1 MGDSATRRAEQ
12 AATRHSLPA
21 PTGGRVP
28 PRRPTALR
36 RAAAKHGALLLM
48 MTPGLLLLTVF
59 NYAPMIGLVIAFK
72 NYLAYQGLW
81 GSEWVGFQN
90 FQYLFAT
97 SDAWHI
103 TYNTLVMNG
112 LFILTVLVGS
122 IGIALLLNE
131 IRDTGTWLPRFY
143 QSTLFV
149 PYVLSYVLISYFV
162 FALLSAD
169 TGLIDR
175 LLTSVGLPSVDW
187 YSSPEPWRVILT
199 LVNLWKNAGFWSIVY
214 LAGMLAINP
223 EYYEA
228 ARIDGASR
236 LAQIRTITLP
246 LLLPLIIIN
255 LLLSVGR
262 IFYADFGLFYQV
274 PQNSG
279 LLYSTTD
286 VIDTYVFRA
295 LTVTG
300 NVGMAAA
307 AGFYQAVVGFT
318 LVVVANWVVRR
329 IDPDRALF

>member
-1 MGDSATRRAEQ
+1 MGDSEA
-12 AATRHSLPA
+12 RHSQGTTTGHPLSAPA
-21 PTGGRVP
+21 GTPKRSSRLGAV
-28 PRRPTALR
+28 R
-36 RAAAKHGALLLM
+36 RAAGKHGALLLM
-48 MTPGLLLLTVF
+48 MTPGLLLLLVF
-59 NYAPMIGLVIAFK
+59 NYAPMVGLIIAFK
-72 NYLAYQGLW
+72 NYRAYQGLL
-81 GSEWVGFQN
+81 GSAWVGLQN
-90 FQYLFAT
+90 FQYLFGT

-103 TYNTLVMNG
+103 TYNTLLMNG
-112 LFILTVLVGS
+112 LFIITVLVGS
-122 IGIALLLNE
+122 IVIALLLNE
-131 IRDTGTWLPRFY
+131 VRDSGGWLPRFY

-169 TGLIDR
+169 SGLIDK
-175 LLTSVGLPSVDW
+175 LLTQIGLPAVDW
-187 YSSPEPWRVILT
+187 YSSAEPWRVILT

-214 LAGMLAINP
+214 LAGMLAISP

-228 ARIDGASR
+228 ARIDGASKWV
-236 LAQIRTITLP
+236 QIRSITLP

-255 LLLSVGR
+255 LLLSIGR

-286 VIDTYVFRA
+286 VIDTYVFRS

-318 LVVVANWVVRR
+318 LVVLSNWVVRR

>member
-1 MGDSATRRAEQ
+1 MGDSDAGPSRATGPDLPLSASTGSPEQ
-12 AATRHSLPA
+12 
-21 PTGGRVP
+21 
-28 PRRPTALR
+28 PRRRSAIR
-36 RAAAKHGALLLM
+36 RAASKHGALLLM
-48 MTPGLLLLTVF
+48 MTPGLLLLLVF
-59 NYAPMIGLVIAFK
+59 NYTPMVGLVIAFK
-72 NYLAYQGLW
+72 NYRAYQGLW
-81 GSEWVGFQN
+81 GSAWVGLQN
-90 FQYLFAT
+90 FQYLFGT

-103 TYNTLVMNG
+103 TYNTLLMNG
-112 LFILTVLVGS
+112 LFIVTVLVGS
-122 IGIALLLNE
+122 IIIALLLNE
-131 IRDTGTWLPRFY
+131 IRDGGVWLPKFY

-169 TGLIDR
+169 SGVIDK
-175 LLTSVGLPSVDW
+175 LLTGMGLPSVDW
-187 YSSPEPWRVILT
+187 YSSAEPWRVILT

-214 LAGMLAINP
+214 LAGMLAISP

-228 ARIDGASR
+228 ARIDGASKWV
-236 LAQIRTITLP
+236 QIRLITLP
-246 LLLPLIIIN
+246 LLMPLIIIN
-255 LLLSVGR
+255 LLLSIGR

-286 VIDTYVFRA
+286 VIDTYVFRS

-318 LVVVANWVVRR
+318 LVVISNWVVRR